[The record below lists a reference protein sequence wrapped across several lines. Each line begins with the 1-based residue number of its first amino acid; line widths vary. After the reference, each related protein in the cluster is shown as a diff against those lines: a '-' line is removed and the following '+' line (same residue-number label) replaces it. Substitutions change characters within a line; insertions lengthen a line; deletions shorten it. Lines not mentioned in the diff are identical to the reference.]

1 MLANTRITLPSA
13 KLQIPETW
21 ASLEDFAQWYLD
33 AGMPFMIQPD
43 SRINRIDNGS
53 TFSLFRKGPF
63 QVELYILD
71 DMTTIT
77 DHEHPCV
84 DILQL
89 DLYVADSEEVNETVA
104 KFHPL
109 LESGMSHGENAKFS
123 GGKGGTV
130 MLAFERWP
138 DDVVPGAICSV
149 WRGPT
154 MGPAHEEVIRSYFP
168 NAYIKDGYADITRS
182 AEEAELV

>member
-1 MLANTRITLPSA
+1 MLANSTITLPSA
-13 KLQIPETW
+13 RVSIPETW
-21 ASLEDFAQWYLD
+21 ATLDEFAQWYLD
-33 AGMPFMIQPD
+33 ASTPFMISPD
-43 SRINRIDNGS
+43 SKINRIDNGS
-53 TFSLFRKGPF
+53 TFSLFRHGPF

-89 DLYVADSEEVNETVA
+89 DLFVSGSTDISETVA
-104 KFHPL
+104 RFQPM
-109 LESGMSHGENAKFS
+109 LESGMAHGENAKFS

-138 DDVVPGAICSV
+138 EGVTPGAICSV
-149 WRGPT
+149 WKGKTLGPL
-154 MGPAHEEVIRSYFP
+154 HEGVIRSYFP
-168 NAYIKDGYADITRS
+168 AAYIKDGYADITRL
-182 AEEAELV
+182 AD